1 MKITAKH
8 FGTLLDGTPVTL
20 YTMAAEN
27 GAVVQ
32 VLDYGVTIRGITV
45 PDRSGNPVDVALG
58 YDTLEEYTRNDG
70 YLGAVVGRF
79 ANRIAGGRFTLN
91 GKEYRLA
98 CNDGDNHLHG
108 GDRGYDKYVWDCD
121 ETETGLRFTRL
132 SPDGEEGYPG
142 DLHLTVEVCWDG
154 TALEFRYAAKAD
166 ADTVLNLTNH
176 TYFNL
181 SGTGDVL
188 RHRIQICADGFTIN
202 DAGCLPTG
210 RIVPVDGTAMDLR
223 QPRAIGE
230 AIDADEDCVKLSGGY
245 DCNFILSGSP
255 AARVWS
261 PDTGIAMTVETD
273 QPGIQFYSGNF
284 LSARSGKDGA
294 VYDRRYGFCLET
306 QHYPDSVNRPQWPT
320 PVLRAGETFRSRTR
334 YVFGVE

>member
-1 MKITAKH
+1 MKITARH

-108 GDRGYDKYVWDCD
+108 GTALSGDTTLSRQCQPASVAH
-121 ETETGLRFTRL
+121 TGSAGR
-132 SPDGEEGYPG
+132 G
-142 DLHLTVEVCWDG
+142 DLPQSDKVCFWC
-154 TALEFRYAAKAD
+154 RM
-166 ADTVLNLTNH
+166 
-176 TYFNL
+176 
-181 SGTGDVL
+181 
-188 RHRIQICADGFTIN
+188 I
-202 DAGCLPTG
+202 
-210 RIVPVDGTAMDLR
+210 
-223 QPRAIGE
+223 
-230 AIDADEDCVKLSGGY
+230 
-245 DCNFILSGSP
+245 
-255 AARVWS
+255 
-261 PDTGIAMTVETD
+261 
-273 QPGIQFYSGNF
+273 
-284 LSARSGKDGA
+284 
-294 VYDRRYGFCLET
+294 
-306 QHYPDSVNRPQWPT
+306 
-320 PVLRAGETFRSRTR
+320 
-334 YVFGVE
+334 

>member
-79 ANRIAGGRFTLN
+79 ANRIADGRFTLN

-108 GDRGYDKYVWDCD
+108 GTAFVWRHNIIP
-121 ETETGLRFTRL
+121 TVSTGLSGPHRFCGQGRPSAAGQGMFL
-132 SPDGEEGYPG
+132 VSN
-142 DLHLTVEVCWDG
+142 DLM
-154 TALEFRYAAKAD
+154 
-166 ADTVLNLTNH
+166 
-176 TYFNL
+176 
-181 SGTGDVL
+181 
-188 RHRIQICADGFTIN
+188 TIF
-202 DAGCLPTG
+202 GK
-210 RIVPVDGTAMDLR
+210 MH
-223 QPRAIGE
+223 
-230 AIDADEDCVKLSGGY
+230 KGGKK
-245 DCNFILSGSP
+245 
-255 AARVWS
+255 
-261 PDTGIAMTVETD
+261 E
-273 QPGIQFYSGNF
+273 F
-284 LSARSGKDGA
+284 LSLC
-294 VYDRRYGFCLET
+294 FFT
-306 QHYPDSVNRPQWPT
+306 
-320 PVLRAGETFRSRTR
+320 
-334 YVFGVE
+334 